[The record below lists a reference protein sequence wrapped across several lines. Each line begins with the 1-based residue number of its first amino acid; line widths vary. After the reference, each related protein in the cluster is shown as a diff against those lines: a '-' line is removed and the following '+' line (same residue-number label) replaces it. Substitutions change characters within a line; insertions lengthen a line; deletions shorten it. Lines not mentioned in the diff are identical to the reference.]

1 MKQFLSTICHMK
13 LIKGGVLSK
22 IYKLTHRKGEIYTSM
37 LSKEPFMY
45 DKLKPRRQYL
55 NIILLSYFCV
65 INCVIVSFCSPSEN
79 YSIFFLKIAL
89 AW

>member
-65 INCVIVSFCSPSEN
+65 IVSFCSPSEN
-79 YSIFFLKIAL
+79 YSVSLKNSSSL
-89 AW
+89 VRE